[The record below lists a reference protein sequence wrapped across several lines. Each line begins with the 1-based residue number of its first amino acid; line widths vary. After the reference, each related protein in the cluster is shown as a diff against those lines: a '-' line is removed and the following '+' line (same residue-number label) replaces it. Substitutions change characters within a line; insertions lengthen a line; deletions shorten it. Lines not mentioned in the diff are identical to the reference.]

1 MVFTGK
7 RRVLW
12 IDPSKPRPDYID
24 RDDFVEMMED
34 FKGHTIS
41 YMRLET
47 VPKFNV
53 KSRVTKQ
60 SMQEALGINP
70 ANVRKIAFW
79 SVRIGYDYEKSVTN
93 ELKREGKSEELY
105 KRGEVW
111 HKPYV
116 TRSGKTSKTIAI
128 HPETGEL
135 YFKVLLNK
143 WKAGE
148 CTPQNRRKKE
158 SRIRSEYIDRST
170 GRTIPKELLKDFLPP
185 YSAPKN
191 QGVEEGNEIEMR
203 TLKLISV
210 KRLAFGGKV
219 YILE

>member
-1 MVFTGK
+1 MVFSSK

-12 IDPSKPRPDYID
+12 TDPSNPRPDYLD
-24 RDDFVEMMED
+24 RDDFVELMEG

-47 VPKFNV
+47 IPKFNV
-53 KSRVTKQ
+53 KSRVTKRL
-60 SMQEALGINP
+60 MQEELGINP
-70 ANVRKIAFW
+70 ANVRKLSFW

-93 ELKREGKSEELY
+93 QLKREEKSEELY
-105 KRGEVW
+105 KRGDVW

-116 TRSGKTSKTIAI
+116 TRSGMTSKTIAI

-143 WKAGE
+143 WKTGE
-148 CTPQNRRKKE
+148 CSPENRRKKE
-158 SRIRSEYIDRST
+158 SRIRSEFLDMST
-170 GRTIPKELLKDFLPP
+170 GRTVPKILLKDFLPP

-191 QGVEEGNEIEMR
+191 QGVEKGNEIEMR
-203 TLKLISV
+203 TLKLASV
-210 KRLAFGGKV
+210 KRLAFGGKI